1 MNSLPFA
8 IKEMTKLDQ
17 PREKISRLG
26 ATSLSD
32 VELLALIIGSG
43 NKNQQ
48 VHKIAYNLLNLFDK
62 NELEVSISK
71 LSTIKGIGKMRS
83 SQIEAAF
90 EFCRRRFHPS
100 TMSIRKPED
109 ALPLFLPYVTRKQE
123 HFLCTSLNG
132 AYEVI
137 KTRVVSI
144 GLLNKTMVHP
154 REVFSDPL
162 MDRAAAVIVGHNHPS
177 GDLTPST
184 EDIEMTCRLKNCS
197 ELLGI
202 SLLDHLIISEY
213 GYYSFLNDK
222 KL

>member
-8 IKEMTKLDQ
+8 IKEMTKLDR

-144 GLLNKTMVHP
+144 GLLNKTMVACEN
-154 REVFSDPL
+154 REINSGMIAFCKPPVLMFVFS
-162 MDRAAAVIVGHNHPS
+162 
-177 GDLTPST
+177 
-184 EDIEMTCRLKNCS
+184 
-197 ELLGI
+197 
-202 SLLDHLIISEY
+202 SLLSASRIIDSAWI
-213 GYYSFLNDK
+213 
-222 KL
+222 